1 MAHTR
6 FDLERSRAFYR
17 LAAPRSSGGLDTPTR
32 EALRCGKGSERSKRI
47 EEDMPDRV
55 RIGVVGC
62 GLIAQVMHLH
72 YLNELSDRFE
82 LAAVCDISPGLA
94 AGCAERFG
102 VHRAHADWEAL
113 LDDRLDAA
121 MILTSGDHAPI
132 ALAAAQAGV
141 HVFVEKPMALSSR
154 SAEEVVRAADNAGV
168 RLMVGMMKRYDPA
181 YERLAALLPTVDDV
195 RLVRVTTLESPLE
208 PYVAHYPMIKA
219 GRPPDALLDEL
230 RLAEEREIDLALPG
244 AAEETRWCYR
254 WILLDNLVHELNVL
268 RGVLG
273 EPTEIRS
280 ADLSSRCASVC
291 LRFGEVDCHLSW
303 VDLPGI
309 ARYKQEFAFYAPDQ
323 RLTLELPSPFLR
335 SMPSKLTL
343 EGGVAGSSDSFKQEE
358 IVSFEEAFKRELV
371 EFADCATSGRPPRT
385 PGSDGLADLR
395 LCEAIARAHQARLTE
410 RLAAEVGV
418 GGPA

>member
-1 MAHTR
+1 
-6 FDLERSRAFYR
+6 
-17 LAAPRSSGGLDTPTR
+17 
-32 EALRCGKGSERSKRI
+32 
-47 EEDMPDRV
+47 MPDRV

-62 GLIAQVMHLH
+62 GLIAQVMHLN

-102 VHRAHADWEAL
+102 AHRAHADWESL
-113 LDDRLDAA
+113 LEDELDAV

-132 ALAAAQAGV
+132 ALAAARAGL
-141 HVFVEKPMALSSR
+141 HIFVEKPMALSSHTG
-154 SAEEVVRAADNAGV
+154 EEVVRAADSAGV

-181 YERLAALLPTVDDV
+181 YERLAVRLRGVPDV
-195 RLVRVTTLESPLE
+195 RLVTVTTLESPLE
-208 PYVAHYPMIKA
+208 PYVAHYPMLR
-219 GRPPDALLDEL
+219 GGPPPSALLDEL
-230 RLAEEREIDLALPG
+230 RVAEEAELDLALG
-244 AAEETRWCYR
+244 DADELTRWCYR
-254 WILLDNLVHELNVL
+254 GILLDSLVHELSVL

-280 ADLSSRCASVC
+280 ADLSRRCVSVC

-309 ARYKQEFAFYAPDQ
+309 ARYKQEFAFYAPDE

-335 SMPSKLTL
+335 SMPSKLIL
-343 EGGVAGSSDSFKQEE
+343 EGGDTGTSDSWRQEE

-371 EFADCATSGRPPRT
+371 EFADCVTTGRAPRT
-385 PGSDGLADLR
+385 PGDDGLADLR
-395 LCEAIARAHQARLTE
+395 LCEAIARAHQSRRTE
-410 RLAAEVGV
+410 GIDTQVGV
-418 GGPA
+418 